1 MINDTVREE
10 LEVKKTPIS
19 NPKIME
25 RKEILNIPKKYE
37 PQIAKA
43 STTSSKPETREIPVK
58 TTAPTLVEFQSKN
71 STVPEWRLQ
80 IQNAVRKRQEF
91 DSLGG
96 SSQAVAMTSGA
107 NALKLQPQMQTETEP
122 KAAPETVTHANPT
135 LNAALQRI
143 AHSRRQFI
151 VAEEIAL
158 APVEVE
164 ETPTPQKNYPFRIA
178 AKEGTILPDPKP
190 ATINQ
195 TIKPR
200 NISTLKT
207 EAKTFDTNKLP
218 PLPDEVSAT
227 FNIHKTATDDL
238 HKTVADEEVQKT
250 ELKLVEP
257 EEEIEDIAP
266 FAMRFNAGL
275 FDLIIG
281 SFATLILLSPFMLKG
296 GWFTFGGF
304 LGFLAICAVVMF
316 VYMTVAVGFYGRTL
330 GMRLFS
336 LEVVDIEGEN
346 YPSIHQAAVSAS
358 LYLLSMAFGGAGFL
372 TLPFNEEKRAVHDIA
387 SGTIVVKEI

>member
-1 MINDTVREE
+1 
-10 LEVKKTPIS
+10 
-19 NPKIME
+19 ME

-266 FAMRFNAGL
+266 FAMRFN
-275 FDLIIG
+275 
-281 SFATLILLSPFMLKG
+281 
-296 GWFTFGGF
+296 
-304 LGFLAICAVVMF
+304 
-316 VYMTVAVGFYGRTL
+316 
-330 GMRLFS
+330 
-336 LEVVDIEGEN
+336 
-346 YPSIHQAAVSAS
+346 
-358 LYLLSMAFGGAGFL
+358 
-372 TLPFNEEKRAVHDIA
+372 
-387 SGTIVVKEI
+387 